1 MVPVKGM
8 RNRPIICVGL
18 TVLVTACG
26 ATTST
31 DRASQT
37 ASTLP
42 SSHTAQPTPA
52 TLAETF
58 SVGDGRELFLRCA
71 GEGSPTIILEA
82 GGQDDS
88 DTWGPA
94 DGRPFFDQL
103 QQLSRTCA
111 YDRANIGRSDPA
123 PGPRFAQD
131 SADDLAALLSAAEV
145 PGPYLLVGSSWG
157 GILVA
162 AYAADHPEDVAGM
175 VLLDAAYPSTDPGMD
190 ATQANLP
197 PEEWAAIV
205 AAEKWD
211 NPQNRERMDI
221 RASIDPIA
229 AKMDR
234 IPDVP
239 ITAITATLPS
249 DCPPEWPCEE
259 ILRDEAVLQAQWAEL
274 SPHGRQVFVETGH
287 VTYVE
292 DPEAIVE
299 IIAETLEDVR
309 SMR

>member
-1 MVPVKGM
+1 M
-8 RNRPIICVGL
+8 
-18 TVLVTACG
+18 
-26 ATTST
+26 
-31 DRASQT
+31 
-37 ASTLP
+37 
-42 SSHTAQPTPA
+42 
-52 TLAETF
+52 F
-58 SVGDGRELFLRCA
+58 SLGDGRDLFLRCA

-103 QQLSRTCA
+103 QQLTRTCA
-111 YDRANIGRSDPA
+111 YDRANMGRSDPA
-123 PGPRFAQD
+123 PGPRYAQD
-131 SADDLAALLSAAEV
+131 SADDLAALLATAEV
-145 PGPYLLVGSSWG
+145 PGPYLLIGSSWG
-157 GILVA
+157 GIIVA
-162 AYAADHPEDVAGM
+162 GYAADHPEDVAGM

-190 ATQANLP
+190 ATHANLP

-211 NPQNRERMDI
+211 NPQNREHMDI
-221 RASIDPIA
+221 PTSIGPIA
-229 AKMDR
+229 TKMDR

-239 ITAITATLPS
+239 ITAVTATLSS
-249 DCPPEWPCEE
+249 DCPPAWPCEE

-274 SPHGRQVFVETGH
+274 SPYGRQVFVATGH

-299 IIAETLEDVR
+299 IITDTLEEIRSVR
-309 SMR
+309 

>member
-1 MVPVKGM
+1 MK
-8 RNRPIICVGL
+8 NSPIISLAL
-18 TVLVTACG
+18 TVLVTGCG

-31 DRASQT
+31 DGSPQATTTPHLQQT
-37 ASTLP
+37 PQA
-42 SSHTAQPTPA
+42 TPPV
-52 TLAETF
+52 LAEEF
-58 SVGDGRELFLRCA
+58 SVGDGRALFLRCA

-94 DGRPFFDQL
+94 YGRPFFDQL
-103 QQLSRTCA
+103 KRLSRTCA
-111 YDRANIGRSDPA
+111 YDRANMGRSDPA
-123 PGPRFAQD
+123 PGPRYAQD
-131 SADDLAALLSAAEV
+131 SADDLAALLAAADV

-157 GILVA
+157 GNIVA
-162 AYAADHPEDVAGM
+162 PYAADHPDDVAGL
-175 VLLDAAYPSTDPGMD
+175 VLLDVAYPSTEPGMD

-197 PEEWAAIV
+197 PAEWAAIV

-211 NPQNRERMDI
+211 NPENLEHMDI

-229 AKMDR
+229 AKLDR
-234 IPDVP
+234 IPAVP
-239 ITAITATLPS
+239 ITAITATLSS
-249 DCPPEWPCEE
+249 DCPPAWPCEE

-274 SPHGRQVFVETGH
+274 SPYGRQVFVETGH
-287 VTYVE
+287 VMYVE

>member
-1 MVPVKGM
+1 M
-8 RNRPIICVGL
+8 RIL
-18 TVLVTACG
+18 LVLAFLLAACG
-26 ATTST
+26 G
-31 DRASQT
+31 
-37 ASTLP
+37 ASTSVEAP
-42 SSHTAQPTPA
+42 GATATMSPRETAEMSPA
-52 TLAETF
+52 VIADRF
-58 SVGDGRELFLRCA
+58 PVDDGRELYLRCA
-71 GEGSPTIILEA
+71 GEGSPTIILEV

-103 QQLSRTCA
+103 QELSRTCA
-111 YDRANIGRSDPA
+111 YDRANMGRSDPA
-123 PGPRFAQD
+123 PGPRYAQD
-131 SADDLAALLSAAEV
+131 SADDLAALLAAAEV

-157 GILVA
+157 GNIVA
-162 AYAADHPEDVAGM
+162 AYAADHPDNVAGL
-175 VLLDAAYPSTDPGMD
+175 VLLDVAYPSTDPGMD

-211 NPQNRERMDI
+211 NPENLEHIDY

-234 IPDVP
+234 IPAVP
-239 ITAITATLPS
+239 ITAVTATLAS

-274 SPHGRQVFVETGH
+274 SPQGRQVFVDTGH
-287 VTYVE
+287 LTWVD

-299 IIAETLEDVR
+299 IIAQTLEAAR
-309 SMR
+309 TTP

>member
-1 MVPVKGM
+1 VLKNVMV
-8 RNRPIICVGL
+8 RPLVVAAF
-18 TVLVTACG
+18 VLTACG
-26 ATTST
+26 TATSS
-31 DRASQT
+31 DPAPQIT
-37 ASTLP
+37 AAL
-42 SSHTAQPTPA
+42 TAQETAEATPA
-52 TLAETF
+52 LADKF
-58 SVGDGRELFLRCA
+58 PVGDGRELYLRCA

-111 YDRANIGRSDPA
+111 YDRANMARSDPA
-123 PGPRFAQD
+123 PGPRYAQD
-131 SADDLAALLSAAEV
+131 SADDLAALLAAAEV

-157 GILVA
+157 GILIA
-162 AYAADHPEDVAGM
+162 AYAADHPDDVAGM
-175 VLLDAAYPSTDPGMD
+175 VLLDAGYPSTDPGMD
-190 ATQANLP
+190 ATRDNLP

-205 AAEKWD
+205 AAEQWD
-211 NPQNRERMDI
+211 NPQNSEHMDI

-249 DCPPEWPCEE
+249 DCPPDWPCEE

-274 SPHGRQVFVETGH
+274 SPYGRQVFVETGH

-299 IIAETLEDVR
+299 IIADTLEDVR
-309 SMR
+309 TR